1 MIEAIIMGGVLIS
14 FFALGYL
21 SGISSSVER
30 VKELK
35 TLKARGLDNESY
47 IIELIRSYKE
57 QLKVNKVLGE
67 ALNEALKE
75 QKNG

>member
-21 SGISSSVER
+21 SATTGNKER
-30 VKELK
+30 IKELE
-35 TLKARGLDNESY
+35 R
-47 IIELIRSYKE
+47 IQEL
-57 QLKVNKVLGE
+57 VNQNSKYYVSLSNAYSE
-67 ALNEALKE
+67 LQEKYEALKE